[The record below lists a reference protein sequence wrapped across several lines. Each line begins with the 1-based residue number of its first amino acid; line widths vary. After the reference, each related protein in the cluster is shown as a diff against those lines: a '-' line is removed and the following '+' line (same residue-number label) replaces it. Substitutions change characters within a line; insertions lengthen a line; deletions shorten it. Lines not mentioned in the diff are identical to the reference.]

1 MRVPT
6 VLFASLLVSSGL
18 FADEGMWLFNN
29 PPLAQL
35 KSRYKFEPTAAWLEH
50 LQKSSVRFNNGGSGS
65 FVSADGLVM
74 TNHHVASDC
83 LHKISS
89 KEKDYLTS
97 GFLAAKHAD
106 EPKCVDLELNV
117 LMSIEDVTERV
128 NAAVKPGMD
137 PSAAQKARTAAM
149 NTIEKES
156 LDKTKLRSDVVTLY
170 QGARYHLYRYKKY
183 TDVRLAFAP
192 ERDIAFF
199 GGDPDNFE
207 YPRYTLDVTF
217 FRAYENG
224 QPAKIEHYL
233 RWSED
238 GARENE
244 LIFVSGHPGRTD
256 RLNTVRHLE
265 YIRDVFQ
272 PLRLQYVYRREVL
285 LSSWSERTAENAR
298 RAQDLL
304 LAVQNSR
311 KARKGMLAG
320 LQDPSIMVEKRQ
332 QEQVL
337 RAAVSKNPEWK
348 KQYSDAWTQVDAA
361 VERLQRLYKDYFLW
375 EFPAGFACDLFGI
388 ARNLVRLAEET
399 KKPNAERLREFAESG
414 LDSLKQELF
423 SEAPI
428 YDDFETILLADSLT
442 MLVELAGADNDAVR
456 KVLAGKSPQERAAEL
471 VRDTR
476 LKDVAFRKK
485 LAEGGLAA
493 IQASDDP
500 MIRLA
505 REVDPHSRSFRTASD
520 QIEESLK
527 QAYSKIAQA
536 RFAAHGSTV
545 YPDAT
550 FTLRLSFGETKG
562 YVENGQKAP
571 WTTTLGGVY
580 SRSADHKNQEPFRL
594 PKSWIDGKNS
604 LDLNTPFN
612 FVSTPDIIGGNSGSP
627 VVNRNGEL
635 IGLIF
640 DGNPHSLV
648 LDYVYDDEPA
658 RAISVHSA
666 VIVEALKKIYK
677 ASDLVKEITR

>member
-1 MRVPT
+1 
-6 VLFASLLVSSGL
+6 
-18 FADEGMWLFNN
+18 
-29 PPLAQL
+29 
-35 KSRYKFEPTAAWLEH
+35 
-50 LQKSSVRFNNGGSGS
+50 
-65 FVSADGLVM
+65 
-74 TNHHVASDC
+74 
-83 LHKISS
+83 
-89 KEKDYLTS
+89 
-97 GFLAAKHAD
+97 
-106 EPKCVDLELNV
+106 
-117 LMSIEDVTERV
+117 
-128 NAAVKPGMD
+128 
-137 PSAAQKARTAAM
+137 
-149 NTIEKES
+149 
-156 LDKTKLRSDVVTLY
+156 
-170 QGARYHLYRYKKY
+170 
-183 TDVRLAFAP
+183 
-192 ERDIAFF
+192 
-199 GGDPDNFE
+199 
-207 YPRYTLDVTF
+207 
-217 FRAYENG
+217 
-224 QPAKIEHYL
+224 
-233 RWSED
+233 
-238 GARENE
+238 
-244 LIFVSGHPGRTD
+244 
-256 RLNTVRHLE
+256 
-265 YIRDVFQ
+265 
-272 PLRLQYVYRREVL
+272 
-285 LSSWSERTAENAR
+285 
-298 RAQDLL
+298 
-304 LAVQNSR
+304 
-311 KARKGMLAG
+311 
-320 LQDPSIMVEKRQ
+320 
-332 QEQVL
+332 
-337 RAAVSKNPEWK
+337 
-348 KQYSDAWTQVDAA
+348 
-361 VERLQRLYKDYFLW
+361 
-375 EFPAGFACDLFGI
+375 
-388 ARNLVRLAEET
+388 
-399 KKPNAERLREFAESG
+399 
-414 LDSLKQELF
+414 
-423 SEAPI
+423 
-428 YDDFETILLADSLT
+428 